1 MFHRVIF
8 LLLIVSSLS
17 CNFNHCAVCFQSFMN
32 IACRSTQN
40 AARNKRLLKLHTFIK
55 PLNKKNKRINKFFIM
70 LKRYCINVHCK
81 FGARQKWE
89 PAGRIGNFG
98 NFLNGFTNSPRLIVL
113 NIDWVQFVLKNCE
126 ILHSVRGLYD
136 KLYCFT
142 SDVMYKKYKRLVYT
156 PPDLLAR
163 LCRVKLVERE
173 KIWPDLFSGEFVS
186 QD

>member
-8 LLLIVSSLS
+8 LLLIFSSLS

-40 AARNKRLLKLHTFIK
+40 AARIKHLLKLHIVIK
-55 PLNKKNKRINKFFIM
+55 PLNKKNKHNKFLIM

-89 PAGRIGNFG
+89 LAGRIGDFG
-98 NFLNGFTNSPRLIVL
+98 NFWNGLIKSPRLIVL
-113 NIDWVQFVLKNCE
+113 NILIDWVQFVLKNCE

-136 KLYCFT
+136 K
-142 SDVMYKKYKRLVYT
+142 
-156 PPDLLAR
+156 
-163 LCRVKLVERE
+163 
-173 KIWPDLFSGEFVS
+173 
-186 QD
+186 